1 MFSRLRH
8 HLTPLLTAIALFGVV
23 AVGGITQPALVSA
36 APIDVLDKCKTSSSE
51 VCKGAA
57 KQQNSLY
64 ALIKNIIN
72 LLLTIVGIV
81 AVIMIIV
88 GGIRYS
94 TSGGSSSEIDTA
106 KNTIIYAV
114 VGLVIAIMAFSIVN
128 FVLSRL

>member
-8 HLTPLLTAIALFGVV
+8 HITPLLTVIALVGAVM
-23 AVGGITQPALVSA
+23 VGGIAQPALVSA

-57 KQQNSLY
+57 AQENSLY
-64 ALIKNIIN
+64 TLIKNIIN
-72 LLLTIVGIV
+72 LLLTLVGII

-88 GGIRYS
+88 GGIRYT

-114 VGLVIAIMAFSIVN
+114 VGLVIAIMAYAIVN
-128 FVLSRL
+128 FVLSML